1 MIFHWTRLSGKT
13 YMAQT
18 PAGVILM
25 VESGGDSPIPG
36 SLLLIPGVEMRATP
50 KKCSSEH
57 DVDLVPLGQKADLPH
72 QGPMPF

>member
-18 PAGVILM
+18 PAGVVLM
-25 VESGGDSPIPG
+25 VESSGDSPIPG

-50 KKCSSEH
+50 KQCSTEH
-57 DVDLVPLGQKADLPH
+57 DVDLVPLGQKSDLPH